1 MKKVAITLLCLTP
14 IISFAQNPM
23 GMSEADMQNMMQ
35 KMQGAQACMEKIDR
49 SELDA
54 LEKKAKKFQ
63 AEMKSLCA
71 SGKRDAAQEKAMVYM
86 KEIVNSSAVKETM
99 RCGKMMEGA
108 MQGMMQG
115 MMQNTPLMNQEKDY
129 SSQHVCDSGI

>member
-1 MKKVAITLLCLTP
+1 MKKLTITLLCLTP

-23 GMSEADMQNMMQ
+23 GMSEADMQNMVQQMQ
-35 KMQGAQACMEKIDR
+35 EAQACMEKIDR

-54 LEKKAKKFQ
+54 LEKKAKKFE

-86 KEIVNSSAVKETM
+86 KQIVNSSAVKEAM
-99 RCGKMMEGA
+99 RCGKMMAGA
-108 MQGMMQG
+108 MQGMMQN
-115 MMQNTPLMNQEKDY
+115 MPLMDLEKDY
-129 SSQHVCDSGI
+129 SRQHVCDSGI